1 MNRSRALSSIA
12 LRKSGADAIGS
23 STTQAKRAMRRPC
36 TRSELGRCRAR
47 GGIRTLDLPIT
58 SRMFGVGLDGSR
70 RIEPAHVGC
79 PVGSDGSRRTWKD
92 RLMIIGMI
100 KAHRIIELDAK
111 GGKRRELTLCAEP
124 PPQHRTGL
132 ETCWQRSR
140 TPGDTELL
148 AFEAATEN
156 YLQREVMRGSG
167 KAAESRSFIP
177 GRDAGQLGR
186 PRALS
191 GRGCST
197 LTPGVGP
204 DGPEDTGRAFRPP
217 RSGTRRARALPH
229 RLAAVNHR

>member
-1 MNRSRALSSIA
+1 
-12 LRKSGADAIGS
+12 
-23 STTQAKRAMRRPC
+23 
-36 TRSELGRCRAR
+36 
-47 GGIRTLDLPIT
+47 
-58 SRMFGVGLDGSR
+58 
-70 RIEPAHVGC
+70 
-79 PVGSDGSRRTWKD
+79 
-92 RLMIIGMI
+92 MIIGMI

-197 LTPGVGP
+197 LTPGSGRMVPRTRVGRSALRAAAP
-204 DGPEDTGRAFRPP
+204 AGQGRSRTAWQPSTTGE
-217 RSGTRRARALPH
+217 AL
-229 RLAAVNHR
+229 LAHAEVPAV